1 MRKMVLKNAV
11 ADDDGAASLVQKTP
25 MHKSNK
31 KNWDANINCNLWMCV
46 LICVQ

>member
-1 MRKMVLKNAV
+1 MQIFCSEREKWMRKMVLKNAV

-31 KNWDANINCNLWMCV
+31 KN
-46 LICVQ
+46 